1 MGAVL
6 VGLTT
11 EMLTSGIGEGAGIG
25 KSTIGYLTGGVAAIG
40 IALKS
45 FTIIPE
51 GSVGVKTRFGKAR
64 RHKKGDLAG
73 QPVIKG
79 AGAHA
84 TFPGVHN
91 YKVVNVRHRSSDLEP
106 SNVEVYDEQGNAE
119 KRSLQAS
126 VTWRVS
132 DEGDAPYRALF
143 EVEDGSLTQMVT
155 NICLG
160 GLRKTVEEHGPHV
173 MNRTEDLYSG
183 TYRHTHEWLG
193 RIGVTLEAVQIK
205 DSAPS
210 EAQILANALGNILP
224 DDPSAAPGSVRA
236 SGIAA
241 VHLATPEEN
250 IA

>member
-1 MGAVL
+1 MGF
-6 VGLTT
+6 TS
-11 EMLTSGIGEGAGIG
+11 EMLTNGIGEGAGIG
-25 KSTIGYLTGGVAAIG
+25 KSTVGYITGGVAAIG

-45 FTIIPE
+45 FTVIPE

-64 RHKKGDLAG
+64 RHKKGELTG
-73 QPVIKG
+73 QPIVKG

-84 TFPGVHN
+84 TFPGVHS

-106 SNVEVYDEQGNAE
+106 SNVEVYDEQGHAE

-126 VTWRVS
+126 ITWRVS

-160 GLRKTVEEHGPHV
+160 GLRKTVEEQGPHV
-173 MNRTEDLYSG
+173 MNRTEELYSS
-183 TYRHTHEWLG
+183 TYQHTHEWLG
-193 RIGVTLEAVQIK
+193 RIGVALEAVQIK

-210 EAQILANALGNILP
+210 EAQILANALGNLVP
-224 DDPSAAPGSVRA
+224 DDPTTSTGAARV

-241 VHLATPEEN
+241 VHLATSEEN